1 MVCRPPRETSHR
13 LLNEKLSEKPG
24 IFRWGKLFK
33 AIFKYLKG
41 FPVWKN
47 KLINRFFSKLS
58 SVRLQKIEKMKHG
71 WKMEKK
77 KIDLAL
83 I

>member
-1 MVCRPPRETSHR
+1 MQQSHWDTKYQWQIKLVSKSDLMET
-13 LLNEKLSEKPG
+13 NESNVTECE
-24 IFRWGKLFK
+24 
-33 AIFKYLKG
+33 
-41 FPVWKN
+41 N

-77 KIDLAL
+77 KL
-83 I
+83 IWP